1 MPLRSR
7 GCSTNQPVTCGAP
20 SGVGSVG
27 LIDRTT
33 ICSIE
38 KSEMIENL
46 SPNAIGWLADVGLRQ
61 SRVADHGR
69 PDVRYSRDDGR
80 GACQAK
86 VFRFPTLPPRDRG
99 LSQRTEYQADWVPR
113 GIKIINNRGIHR
125 QKENIYILGCRRR
138 ADDHLMP
145 EWKISSGSAE
155 SASAKNHRPI
165 GPRNPQKPRLIAT
178 FRICSA
184 SNL

>member
-7 GCSTNQPVTCGAP
+7 GCSTNRPVTCGAP

-69 PDVRYSRDDGR
+69 PDVRYSRVDGR
-80 GACQAK
+80 GACQAG

-99 LSQRTEYQADWVPR
+99 LSQRTEYQAHVQGSATADCCGR
-113 GIKIINNRGIHR
+113 R
-125 QKENIYILGCRRR
+125 QETKCLSEKRALQPEGHGRRR
-138 ADDHLMP
+138 RTGLHLHP
-145 EWKISSGSAE
+145 TVPWRSRGFSDQNSP
-155 SASAKNHRPI
+155 STDRSH
-165 GPRNPQKPRLIAT
+165 Q
-178 FRICSA
+178 
-184 SNL
+184 